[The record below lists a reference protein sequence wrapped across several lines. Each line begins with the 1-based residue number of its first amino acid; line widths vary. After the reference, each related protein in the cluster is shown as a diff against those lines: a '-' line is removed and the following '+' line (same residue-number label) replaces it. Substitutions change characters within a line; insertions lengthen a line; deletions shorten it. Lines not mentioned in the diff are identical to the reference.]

1 MKQPYP
7 IAREGFPYII
17 GLAVVTLVTYFL
29 WPILSIL
36 PLILTFFV
44 AFFFRNPKRVIP
56 QDEGI
61 LVSPADGRVMWI
73 EEVEEERF
81 FKGKAIKISIF
92 LSVFNVHLNRT
103 PVSGKVTYRAYRE
116 GKMIP
121 AFKSHASDINEKNFV
136 GIENDLI
143 KVLVTQVTGFIARRI
158 VCWVK
163 EGQEL
168 QRGQLFGLIKF
179 GSCTEIYV
187 PKSVEILVKEGERV
201 IGGETVIGRIKNEF

>member
-1 MKQPYP
+1 MKQSYP